1 MKKSF
6 RFLKKLK
13 KLKKVIFEVSDDVLM
28 MLLMMILMMMKNS
41 VLGVKK
47 GVFLRGQKRGVLGS
61 QNRVFEVVEELKS
74 YMM

>member
-13 KLKKVIFEVSDDVLM
+13 KLKKVIFEVFDDVLM
-28 MLLMMILMMMKNS
+28 TLMMMILMMLKNS

-47 GVFLRGQKRGVLGS
+47 GVFLRGQKRGVFG
-61 QNRVFEVVEELKS
+61 VPKS
-74 YMM
+74 CF